1 MVESR
6 KLGYITLQLVYS
18 LPLLAVVAAIAYFIS
33 NNDGPELRA
42 ILLSSTTVE
51 QLLKHSSQYDGKIV
65 KVDGVVVGNFGIM
78 GLGGFRL
85 GDPASGREI
94 LVMTSSG
101 VPQVGNSILVL
112 GRFRQTLSI
121 GSRQYAVIF
130 MNF

>member
-1 MVESR
+1 MAESR
-6 KLGYITLQLVYS
+6 KLGYITLQLAYS
-18 LPLLAVVAAIAYFIS
+18 LPLLAVVAAIIYFVS
-33 NNDGPELRA
+33 NNGGPELRA
-42 ILLSSTTVE
+42 ILLPSTTVD

-85 GDPASGREI
+85 GDPASGHEI

-130 MNF
+130 MDF

>member
-42 ILLSSTTVE
+42 ILLPSTTVE